1 MGFVVPGVVPGRS
14 AFKGTF
20 EGTQIAAEGV
30 GHRFGTPGHPRIGW
44 GLHRALTTNRVTNK
58 MRTVQNA
65 ASTKKRMIRMLQP
78 YDRTVSQST
87 LEMRLH
93 QAEICL
99 HKSGRE

>member
-1 MGFVVPGVVPGRS
+1 MGLVIPGVVPRRS

-20 EGTQIAAEGV
+20 EGTQTAAERR
-30 GHRFGTPGHPRIGW
+30 GHRFGTPGHPISIT
-44 GLHRALTTNRVTNK
+44 GLHRALTTNKVTSR

-78 YDRTVSQST
+78 YDRTVSPST

-93 QAEICL
+93 QASVRL